1 MPVYNV
7 IGICMRIVFFVEHF
21 WVCSCSSRGCR
32 AVALSPGHV
41 TLTGARALQAPAAQ
55 LRAEGTSDSC
65 LASEIFLP

>member
-1 MPVYNV
+1 MLVYNV
-7 IGICMRIVFFVEHF
+7 IYMYARRFFVKHF
-21 WVCSCSSRGCR
+21 LVCSCSSRGCR

>member
-1 MPVYNV
+1 MPFYNV
-7 IGICMRIVFFVEHF
+7 IYICMRVVFFVKHF
-21 WVCSCSSRGCR
+21 LVCSCSSRDCR